1 MSVLVERRRKS
12 YQQMLDVL
20 FYVMLQ
26 HLLLPRSFMES
37 NLKILHNF
45 YSQSNFK
52 RRTAHSNL
60 FHGYILNVEAVGK
73 NILDIYFGFL
83 YFIFETVSQ

>member
-1 MSVLVERRRKS
+1 
-12 YQQMLDVL
+12 
-20 FYVMLQ
+20 MLQ

-37 NLKILHNF
+37 ILKILHNF

-60 FHGYILNVEAVGK
+60 FHGYILHVEAVVK